1 MANVKITDL
10 PSATSLGS
18 TDVFAVVD
26 VGSTQTRQVTVTD
39 LLRNTPDGTAA
50 APSIANA
57 GDQDTGIYFPAAN
70 NVGVSTSGTQRL
82 VIDSSGNVGIGTGS
96 PAKKL
101 VVAGDASFNSV
112 IVGLG
117 NGDVSTNTAL
127 GAQGL
132 ETNTTGGGNVAV
144 GFQSLRLNTEGAA
157 NVAVGREALE
167 QNTTGDNN
175 VAVGKTS
182 LTSNTTGTLNVA
194 VGVNSLRDNISGQ
207 RNIAIGNGAMST
219 NVGIS
224 RNTAIGYNAMRY
236 ANSDTSD
243 LAKNNVAYGY
253 QALMGSSTAANNVG
267 GSNVAIG
274 ANTLMDCTSGNSNVA
289 VGHNAGTNVSTGVR
303 NILIGFT
310 AGDSITTGNNNTII
324 GDIAGTTTL
333 ADTVIIGAGTA
344 ERLRIDDNGRVLLG
358 TTTEGNANADNLTI
372 ADTGNCGI
380 TLRSGTTSS
389 GFIYFSDATSGND
402 EFDGYIHY
410 SHNTRALRF
419 ATAANERLRIDSSGR
434 VGIGIDDP
442 GYELEIGGNS
452 NIQLALTA
460 NTTDGNSQ
468 IYFGDSGDDDAGALI
483 YRHASDSLAFE
494 VNASERLRIDS
505 SGNTLLGGTTSPA
518 SATKSLA
525 IFNGTA
531 PTGSVANGVVLYAE
545 DVSSSSEL
553 KVRDEA
559 GNVTTLS
566 PHNFDLIPEGPS
578 EDMAWSYYSEKDGK
592 RINVDMLKA
601 VRLLEQLT
609 GEQLVFHWLI

>member
-39 LLRNTPDGTAA
+39 LLRNTPDGTAS

-57 GDQDTGIYFPAAN
+57 GDQDTGIYFPADN

-82 VIDSSGNVGIGTGS
+82 VIDGSGNVGIGTAS

-101 VVAGDASFNSV
+101 VVTEDVAFNDV
-112 IVGLG
+112 IVGRG
-117 NGDVSTNTAL
+117 SGDVSTNTAL
-127 GAQGL
+127 GASCL

-182 LTSNTTGTLNVA
+182 LSANTTGTLNIA

-207 RNIAIGNGAMST
+207 RNVAIGNGAMST

-253 QALMGSSTAANNVG
+253 QALMGSSTAANNTG

-274 ANTLMDCTSGNSNVA
+274 ANTLMDCTAGNSNVA
-289 VGHNAGTNVSTGVR
+289 VGHNAGQNVTTGVR
-303 NILIGFT
+303 NVLVGFT

-324 GDIAGTTTL
+324 GDIAGTATL
-333 ADTVIIGAGTA
+333 ANTVIIGAGTA
-344 ERLRIDDNGRVLLG
+344 ERLRIDSSGNVGIG
-358 TTTEGNANADNLTI
+358 TTSPTSRVHALSGASDNPHFHFKSTVSSGTNNSGDLFKI
-372 ADTGNCGI
+372 EHSRGTGNDSALLNVLNSAGSVLYVEGTGNVGI
-380 TLRSGTTSS
+380 GTTSPSQSLTLRGEQFIETNSTAADSGNGIYWQSTTSGWATSGAHAAIYGKRVDGSNGYLEFDTRSSGTT
-389 GFIYFSDATSGND
+389 A
-402 EFDGYIHY
+402 
-410 SHNTRALRF
+410 
-419 ATAANERLRIDSSGR
+419 ERMRIDSS
-434 VGIGIDDP
+434 
-442 GYELEIGGNS
+442 
-452 NIQLALTA
+452 
-460 NTTDGNSQ
+460 
-468 IYFGDSGDDDAGALI
+468 
-483 YRHASDSLAFE
+483 
-494 VNASERLRIDS
+494 
-505 SGNTLLGGTTSPA
+505 
-518 SATKSLA
+518 
-525 IFNGTA
+525 
-531 PTGSVANGVVLYAE
+531 
-545 DVSSSSEL
+545 
-553 KVRDEA
+553 
-559 GNVTTLS
+559 
-566 PHNFDLIPEGPS
+566 
-578 EDMAWSYYSEKDGK
+578 
-592 RINVDMLKA
+592 
-601 VRLLEQLT
+601 
-609 GEQLVFHWLI
+609 